1 MTPRTARGAAAP
13 EPPEAEDGPPTGVA
27 PVLRLAASPPLQ
39 PPPAISG
46 PPGSGTGLAPGTW
59 TAPGTGTGLAPGT
72 GTGLALAPG
81 SGSRPG
87 ESADRVIG
95 VGGGGGR
102 AMLGSVQTQS
112 LSPVFIGRDAELAR
126 LGAALTAAGT
136 GEPQAVLIG
145 GEAGVGKTRLTEEF
159 LAAAQTAGAITAV
172 GGCVEIGADGLP
184 FAPISTALR
193 ALYRTLGTELTA
205 AAAGQEPEL
214 ARLLPELA
222 DTGGSL
228 PRDPHDEDGRV
239 RLFELTARLLERL
252 GADRTL
258 VVVLEDLH
266 WADRSTRELLAYLF
280 RSLQRA
286 RVLIA
291 ATYRADDIHRRHP
304 LRPFLAEADRLRTV
318 DRVELSRFSRA
329 EVRRQLAS
337 ILAAE
342 PADAIVDQVFA
353 RSDGNPFFVEELACS
368 ITGGCAT
375 GISDSLRDLLL
386 VRVET
391 LSDSAQ
397 RVAKFVAEGGNTVEY
412 RLLEAITGLDEDDL
426 LDALRTAVGANIL
439 VPSDSG
445 EGYRFRHSLVREAV
459 SDDLLPGERSR
470 INRRYAQAVEADP
483 ALVRADER
491 AARLAS
497 YWYAAHDPAKA
508 LPAVLRASVEARRRH
523 AYAEQYRL
531 LERALE
537 LWDDAPEEIRGE
549 LRPADYA
556 EAYPP
561 LTFGTQDTDG
571 RHPDTPLTFLDLL
584 AEVTV
589 AARLG
594 GERERAYAMAKRALR
609 LMERD
614 DTGHDP
620 LRAAWFWAQRS
631 RLTEDL
637 GRGDGW
643 DELSRARE
651 LVRGLPPSAAHAEV
665 LSQIAGWIMVH
676 KSGAEGMAIAGRA
689 VEFARL
695 SGDRDTELHAR
706 ITLGLLQADG
716 GDVEGGIAEVEDV
729 RRLAGDRTA
738 HSIIARAY
746 GNLASVL
753 EGAGR
758 SREAVTTSREGRR
771 LIGAQVSHSTRSW
784 LLTNE
789 GESLTSLGRYA
800 EAATAL
806 TEALRY
812 AEGSY
817 PRAGI
822 EMQLGALALLLG
834 DTDAAARHHAAAA
847 EGFQHDTQPQ
857 HTIPSR
863 TLALR
868 LAAAQGRFEE
878 ARRELLSGIEGG
890 FATGTTRYAWPLL
903 AAGAAAEADGGA
915 PHPQALERIRAAA
928 RELPRPMPIAE
939 AYALLVDAE
948 LARAEGRTEP
958 GPWAAAALAFQRQE
972 RPYELAAVRHRHA
985 EALLAGGPDGR
996 DEAGCLLEQAH
1007 AMAAGSGALPLLDL
1021 ITRLAHRARLSL
1033 GTGGPSRAAD
1043 AGESLGLTARERDV
1057 LRLVAE
1063 GRTNRQIAEALFISP
1078 KTASVH
1084 VSNILAKLS
1093 LSTRGEAAALAHRLN
1108 LFAPAPT

>member
-1 MTPRTARGAAAP
+1 
-13 EPPEAEDGPPTGVA
+13 
-27 PVLRLAASPPLQ
+27 
-39 PPPAISG
+39 
-46 PPGSGTGLAPGTW
+46 
-59 TAPGTGTGLAPGT
+59 
-72 GTGLALAPG
+72 
-81 SGSRPG
+81 
-87 ESADRVIG
+87 
-95 VGGGGGR
+95 
-102 AMLGSVQTQS
+102 MLGSVQTQS
-112 LSPVFIGRDAELAR
+112 LSPEFIGRDAELAK
-126 LGAALTAAGT
+126 LGAALAAAAA

-159 LAAAQTAGAITAV
+159 VAAARAAGAVTAV

-193 ALYRTLGTELTA
+193 ALYRALGAELTA
-205 AAAGQEPEL
+205 AAAGQEAEL

-222 DTGGSL
+222 ESGGGL

-291 ATYRADDIHRRHP
+291 GTYRADDIHRRHP
-304 LRPFLAEADRLRTV
+304 LRPFLAETDRLRTV
-318 DRVELSRFSRA
+318 KRIELPRFSRA

-337 ILAAE
+337 ILGAE
-342 PADAIVDQVFA
+342 PADAVVDEVFT

-368 ITGGCAT
+368 ITRGCAT
-375 GISDSLRDLLL
+375 GISESLRDLLL
-386 VRVET
+386 VRVEA
-391 LSDSAQ
+391 LSDDAQ
-397 RVAKFVAEGGNTVEY
+397 RVAKFVAEGGSTVEY
-412 RLLEAITGLDEDDL
+412 RLLEAITGLDEDAL

-439 VPSDSG
+439 LPSDSG

-459 SDDLLPGERSR
+459 GDDLLPGERSR
-470 INRRYAQAVEADP
+470 INRRYARAVEADP
-483 ALVRADER
+483 TLVRADER

-537 LWDDAPEEIRGE
+537 LWDDAPEETRAE

-556 EAYPP
+556 EAYPAC
-561 LTFGTQDTDG
+561 GC
-571 RHPDTPLTFLDLL
+571 HPDTPLSLLDLL

-594 GERERAYAMAKRALR
+594 GERERAHAMAKRALR
-609 LMERD
+609 LMDRAD
-614 DTGHDP
+614 SGDDP

-631 RLTEDL
+631 RVTEAL

-651 LVRGLPPSAAHAEV
+651 LVRGQPPSAAHAEV
-665 LSQIAGWIMVH
+665 LTMIASWIMVH
-676 KSGAEGMAIAGRA
+676 KSGAEGIDIGRRA
-689 VEFARL
+689 VEYARQA
-695 SGDRDTELHAR
+695 GARDTELHAR
-706 ITLGLLQADG
+706 VTLGLLQADG
-716 GDVEGGIAEVEDV
+716 GDIDGGIAEVEEV
-729 RRLAGDRTA
+729 RRLLSGDHA
-738 HSIIARAY
+738 VPGAIARTY
-746 GNLASVL
+746 GNLSSVL

-758 SREAVTTSREGRR
+758 SREAVAVAREGQR
-771 LIGAQVSHSTRSW
+771 LIGARVSLGIRSW

-789 GESLTSLGRYA
+789 GESLISLGRYA
-800 EAATAL
+800 EAAVAL
-806 TEALRY
+806 AEALRY
-812 AEGSY
+812 ADGSY

-822 EMQLGALALLLG
+822 EMHHGFLALLLG
-834 DTDAAARHHAAAA
+834 DTEAAVRYQAAARS
-847 EGFQHDTQPQ
+847 GLLHDTQPQ
-857 HTIPSR
+857 HLIPSR
-863 TLALR
+863 TLALQ
-868 LAAAQGRFEE
+868 LASAQGRFDD
-878 ARRELLSGIEGG
+878 ARRELLGAIDSG
-890 FATGTTRYAWPLL
+890 FATGTTRFAWPLL
-903 AAGAAAEADGGA
+903 AAGAAAEADGA
-915 PHPQALERIRAAA
+915 AEPRVLERIRAAA
-928 RELPRPMPIAE
+928 RELSRPTPLAE
-939 AYALLVDAE
+939 AYALVVDAE

-958 GPWAAAALAFQRQE
+958 DLWAAAALAFARQE

-985 EALLAGGPDGR
+985 EALLAAGPEGR
-996 DEAGCLLEQAH
+996 EEAGCLLAQAY
-1007 AMAAGSGALPLLDL
+1007 ATADAFAARPLRDR
-1021 ITRLAHRARLSL
+1021 ITRLAQRGRLPLDS
-1033 GTGGPSRAAD
+1033 PAPPAAD
-1043 AGESLGLTARERDV
+1043 PVESLGLTARERDV
-1057 LRLVAE
+1057 LRLVAD
-1063 GRTNRQIAEALFISP
+1063 GLTNRQVAEVLFISP

-1108 LFAPAPT
+1108 LFAPAAS

>member
-1 MTPRTARGAAAP
+1 
-13 EPPEAEDGPPTGVA
+13 
-27 PVLRLAASPPLQ
+27 
-39 PPPAISG
+39 
-46 PPGSGTGLAPGTW
+46 
-59 TAPGTGTGLAPGT
+59 
-72 GTGLALAPG
+72 
-81 SGSRPG
+81 
-87 ESADRVIG
+87 
-95 VGGGGGR
+95 
-102 AMLGSVQTQS
+102 MLGSVQTQS
-112 LSPVFIGRDAELAR
+112 LSPEFIGRDAELAR
-126 LGAALTAAGT
+126 LGAALVAAGA

-159 LAAAQTAGAITAV
+159 LTAAQAAGAVTAV

-193 ALYRTLGTELTA
+193 ALYRTLGAELTA
-205 AAAGQEPEL
+205 AAAGQEAEL

-280 RSLQRA
+280 RSLQRT

-304 LRPFLAEADRLRTV
+304 LRPFLAETDRLRTV
-318 DRVELSRFSRA
+318 ERVELSRFSRA

-337 ILAAE
+337 ILASE
-342 PADAIVDQVFA
+342 PSDAVVDQIFT

-368 ITGGCAT
+368 IARGCAT
-375 GISDSLRDLLL
+375 GISESLRDLLL
-386 VRVET
+386 VRVEM
-391 LSDSAQ
+391 LSDDAQ

-412 RLLEAITGLDEDDL
+412 RLLEAITGLGEDDL

-459 SDDLLPGERSR
+459 GDDLLPGERSR
-470 INRRYAQAVEADP
+470 INRRYAQAIEADP
-483 ALVRADER
+483 SLVPADER

-561 LTFGTQDTDG
+561 LTSGSG
-571 RHPDTPLTFLDLL
+571 APGAPHPDAPLSFLDLL

-614 DTGHDP
+614 ESVHDP

-631 RLTEDL
+631 RVTEDL

-651 LVRGLPPSAAHAEV
+651 LVRDLPPSAAHAEV
-665 LSQIAGWIMVH
+665 LAVIAGWIMVH
-676 KSGAEGMAIAGRA
+676 KSGAEGITIARRA
-689 VEFARL
+689 VDFARTA
-695 SGDRDTELHAR
+695 GARDTELHAR
-706 ITLGLLQADG
+706 VTLGLLQADG
-716 GDVEGGIAEVEDV
+716 GDIEGGIAEVEEV
-729 RRLAGDRTA
+729 LRQVGDQAA
-738 HSIIARAY
+738 HGIIARSY

-758 SREAVTTSREGRR
+758 SRQAVATAREGGR
-771 LIGAQVSHSTRSW
+771 LIGGQVSHITRSW

-789 GESLTSLGRYA
+789 GESLISLGRYP

-806 TEALRY
+806 KEALRY
-812 AEGSY
+812 VES
-817 PRAGI
+817 PFLRSGI
-822 EMQLGALALLLG
+822 ELCQGFLALLLG
-834 DTDAAARHHAAAA
+834 DTDAAARHHAAAV
-847 EGFQHDTQPQ
+847 EGLRHDTQPQ
-857 HTIPSR
+857 HLLPGR
-863 TLALR
+863 RLALQ
-868 LAAAQGRFEE
+868 LAVAQGRFED
-878 ARRELLSGIEGG
+878 ARRELLAAVDGG
-890 FATGTTRYAWPLL
+890 FPPGTARYAWPLL
-903 AAGAAAEADGGA
+903 AAGAAAEADGPA

-928 RELPRPMPIAE
+928 RELARPMPLAE
-939 AYALLVDAE
+939 AYAVLVDAE

-958 GPWAAAALAFQRQE
+958 ELWAAAALAFAPQE
-972 RPYELAAVRHRHA
+972 RPYELAAAGFRHA
-985 EALLAGGPDGR
+985 EALLAAGPEGR
-996 DEAGCLLEQAH
+996 DEAGCVLSRAH
-1007 AMAAGSGALPLLDL
+1007 ATAEAIGAGPLRER
-1021 ITRLAHRARLSL
+1021 TARLAHRARLSL
-1033 GTGGPSRAAD
+1033 DSPAAPSGAAD
-1043 AGESLGLTARERDV
+1043 AAGSLGLTARERDV

-1063 GRTNRQIAEALFISP
+1063 GRTNRQIAETLFISP

-1108 LFAPAPT
+1108 LFAPATP